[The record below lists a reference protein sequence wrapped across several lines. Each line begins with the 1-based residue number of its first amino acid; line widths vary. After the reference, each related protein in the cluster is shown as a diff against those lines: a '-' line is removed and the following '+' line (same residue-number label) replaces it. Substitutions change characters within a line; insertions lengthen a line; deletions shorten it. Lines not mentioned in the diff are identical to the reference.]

1 MRDLSWRKD
10 KAGLT
15 RCRKNRDRTK
25 PIPRRRRQATR
36 TARTAKTTKTAKTSL
51 AENERQQGQGQKEG
65 LEEGLEEDRQQGQP
79 ETDKRRKTAEGRGG
93 DDQKIR
99 K

>member
-1 MRDLSWRKD
+1 MNSAQLIVSDCRHKQVGGRLRKL
-10 KAGLT
+10 KIWGVWICWTA
-15 RCRKNRDRTK
+15 
-25 PIPRRRRQATR
+25 R

-93 DDQKIR
+93 DDQKIS